1 MKLSI
6 IIVSYNTKE
15 LLNDCL
21 GSIESAIGK
30 IETETFVVDNNSED
44 GSQNSVKKKFPWVK
58 LIINSKNLGFSKA
71 NNLALKVA
79 KGEYVLILN
88 PDTVLQ
94 KDTLSKMSDFM
105 DKNPNISMA
114 TCKVELQ
121 NGKLDM
127 DARRRFPT
135 PWRAFC
141 HFSHFSKV
149 FRNISFFNEYY
160 MDDIPNDRQHEI
172 DACAGAFMF
181 IRSKDLKKV
190 GFFDED
196 FFFYGEDIDLCYRF
210 RGRGLKI
217 VYTPITKIIH
227 YKGAS
232 SGIKKHSKHLSK
244 ISRESK
250 VKAIRESTRAMELFY
265 KKHYVD
271 KYPSFITWSTMVAI
285 KMLTLVRL
293 LKPSYL

>member
-15 LLNDCL
+15 LLIDCL
-21 GSIESAIGK
+21 TSIENAIGN
-30 IETETFVVDNNSED
+30 IETETFVVDNNSQD
-44 GSQNSVKKKFPWVK
+44 GTKNEVKKNFPWVK
-58 LIINSKNLGFSKA
+58 LMANSQNLGFSKA

-79 KGEYVLILN
+79 KGEYILILN

-94 KDTLSKMSDFM
+94 KDTLLTMSNFM
-105 DKNPNISMA
+105 DENQQIAMA

-121 NGKLDM
+121 SGKLDL

-141 HFSHFSKV
+141 HFSHLSKIFKNV
-149 FRNISFFNEYY
+149 SFFSEYY
-160 MDDIPNDRQHEI
+160 MDDIPDNSQHEI

-181 IRSKDLKKV
+181 IRSKDLNKV

-196 FFFYGEDIDLCYRF
+196 FFFYGEDLDLCYRF
-210 RGRGLKI
+210 KHHGLKI
-217 VYTPITKIIH
+217 VYTPMTKITH

-244 ISRESK
+244 ISRDSK
-250 VKAIRESTRAMELFY
+250 VKAIKESTRAMELFY
-265 KKHYVD
+265 KKHYQA
-271 KYPSFITWSTMVAI
+271 KYPFFVTQPILLAI
-285 KMLTLVRL
+285 NALTIIRLVR
-293 LKPSYL
+293 K

>member
-6 IIVSYNTKE
+6 VIVSYNTKE
-15 LLNDCL
+15 LLEDCL
-21 GSIESAIGK
+21 KSIQNAIGK

-44 GSQNSVKKKFPWVK
+44 GTQKEVKKNFPWVK
-58 LIINSKNLGFSKA
+58 LIANNQNLGFSKA
-71 NNLALKVA
+71 NNVALKIV

-94 KDTLSKMSDFM
+94 KDTLSKMADFM
-105 DKNPNISMA
+105 DQNPDISMA
-114 TCKVELQ
+114 TCKVELKS
-121 NGKLDM
+121 GKLDL

-135 PWRAFC
+135 PWRSFC
-141 HFSHFSKV
+141 HFSHISKIFKNVNFFS
-149 FRNISFFNEYY
+149 EYY
-160 MDDIPNDRQHEI
+160 MDDIPEDQQHEV

-196 FFFYGEDIDLCYRF
+196 FFFYGEDLDLCYRF
-210 RGRGLKI
+210 RQQGLKI
-217 VYTPITKIIH
+217 IYTPITKIIH

-244 ISRESK
+244 ISKDSK
-250 VKAIRESTRAMELFY
+250 AKAIKESTRAMELFY
-265 KKHYVD
+265 NKHYKS
-271 KYPSFITWSTMVAI
+271 KYPFFVTRPVLLAI
-285 KMLTLVRL
+285 DTLTLIRL
-293 LKPSYL
+293 MRLK

>member
-15 LLNDCL
+15 LLIDCL
-21 GSIESAIGK
+21 KSAQSAIGRQE
-30 IETETFVVDNNSED
+30 ETETFVVDNNSED
-44 GSQNSVKKKFPWVK
+44 GTQAEVKKNFPWVK
-58 LIINSKNLGFSKA
+58 LIANRQNLGFSKA
-71 NNLALKVA
+71 NNLALKIA

-94 KDTLSKMSDFM
+94 KDTLSKMTEFM
-105 DKNPNISMA
+105 DKNPEISMA
-114 TCKVELQ
+114 SCKVELQ
-121 NGKLDM
+121 SGKLDL

-135 PWRAFC
+135 PWRSFC
-141 HFSHFSKV
+141 HFSHLSKIFKNVNFFS
-149 FRNISFFNEYY
+149 EYY
-160 MDDIPNDRQHEI
+160 MDDISPNSQHEV

-181 IRSKDLKKV
+181 IRSNVLKKI

-196 FFFYGEDIDLCYRF
+196 FFFYGEDLDLCYRF
-210 RGRGLKI
+210 WENGFKI
-217 VYTPITKIIH
+217 VYTPITKITH

-250 VKAIRESTRAMELFY
+250 VKAIKESTRAMELFY
-265 KKHYVD
+265 KKHYKS
-271 KYPSFITWSTMVAI
+271 KYPFFITKPVLLAI
-285 KMLTLVRL
+285 DALTLIRL
-293 LKPSYL
+293 MRLK